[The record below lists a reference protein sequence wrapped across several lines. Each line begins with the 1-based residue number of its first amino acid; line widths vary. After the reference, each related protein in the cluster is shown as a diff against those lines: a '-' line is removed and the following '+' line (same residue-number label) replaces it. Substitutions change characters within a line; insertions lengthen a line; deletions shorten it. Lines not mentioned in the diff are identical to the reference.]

1 MIQVVSDYVIYYN
14 EERLQEQLKELT
26 PIQYRQL
33 AL

>member
-1 MIQVVSDYVIYYN
+1 MIQIVCDYVIYYN
-14 EERLQEQLKELT
+14 EERFQEQLKELT